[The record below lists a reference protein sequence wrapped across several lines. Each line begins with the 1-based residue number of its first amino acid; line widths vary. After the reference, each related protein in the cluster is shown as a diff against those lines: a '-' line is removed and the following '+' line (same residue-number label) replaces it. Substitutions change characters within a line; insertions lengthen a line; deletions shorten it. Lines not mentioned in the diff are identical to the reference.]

1 LEEYDQETL
10 NVIFEDNEIENLK
23 TLLDLSFVDR
33 SGNRALKDIITNN
46 EISKGEIDYL
56 TSPSFR
62 KEKFYFVGTPTIEGY
77 PSNVVSLQE
86 LRDFIEANSDLAG
99 KKITDFWPSGWNPGI
114 RISSISAWEHSVIS
128 DFLEPLSAKDEDN
141 RQVII
146 IPLVSYIGDPTIET
160 IPDNNI
166 LKYPQDISMKEALI
180 DSEEFKKFYSS
191 MNIDELLSYYT
202 NYYIEK
208 ADDRIESFGIEEFF
222 NKTKETLLELE

>member
-1 LEEYDQETL
+1 MSIWEH
-10 NVIFEDNEIENLK
+10 
-23 TLLDLSFVDR
+23 
-33 SGNRALKDIITNN
+33 
-46 EISKGEIDYL
+46 
-56 TSPSFR
+56 
-62 KEKFYFVGTPTIEGY
+62 
-77 PSNVVSLQE
+77 
-86 LRDFIEANSDLAG
+86 
-99 KKITDFWPSGWNPGI
+99 
-114 RISSISAWEHSVIS
+114 SSISE
-128 DFLEPLSAKDEDN
+128 FLEPLSAKDKDD

-160 IPDNNI
+160 IPDNVTSNY